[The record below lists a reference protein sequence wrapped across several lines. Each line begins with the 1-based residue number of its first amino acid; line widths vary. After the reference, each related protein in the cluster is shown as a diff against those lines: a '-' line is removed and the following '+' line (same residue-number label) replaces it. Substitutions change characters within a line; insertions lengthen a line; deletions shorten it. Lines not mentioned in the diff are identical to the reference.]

1 LERQAN
7 SKLIIA
13 LVLFSAAAFLAR
25 PGETQD
31 NVATPYGLPFV
42 EGIKPETVCG
52 PKNDLQDVELYD
64 GSLGVTQDYVAA
76 NQGSTVQFQWK
87 PERAIRRELPGYT
100 PGTIGGRPWCTG
112 TLISDRMVL
121 TAGHCFETQ
130 RGGASGWT
138 TPYFRERD
146 GEHRIVYASDQQL
159 AKLQMVHFGY
169 QVNPETHVARVARS
183 FAIERVVERVYAER
197 GIDFALVEL
206 APDADG
212 NYPGAFATPAVL
224 ASRAAVAGEKL
235 VIIQHPQGQ
244 PKKIGVGT
252 ARAGGEP
259 FIFYDDIDTL
269 GASSGAGVR
278 DEQGNIL
285 GVHIRGGCETSANSA
300 VSIIAIEGASD
311 VL

>member
-1 LERQAN
+1 MKRQAN
-7 SKLIIA
+7 SKLIMA
-13 LVLFSAAAFLAR
+13 LVLFASFAFLAR
-25 PGETQD
+25 PGETQEID
-31 NVATPYGLPFV
+31 STPYGLPFV
-42 EGIKPETVCG
+42 EGIEPKTVCG
-52 PKNDLQDVELYD
+52 PRNDLQDVELYD
-64 GSLGVTQDYVAA
+64 GSLGVTQAYVAA
-76 NQGSTVQFQWK
+76 NEGSTVQFQWK

-100 PGTIGGRPWCTG
+100 PGTIGGRRWCTG

-159 AKLQMVHFGY
+159 ARLQLVHFGY
-169 QVNPETHVARVARS
+169 QVNPQTHVARVARS
-183 FAIERVVERVYAER
+183 FSIERVVERVYTER

-212 NYPGAFATPAVL
+212 KYPGAFVAPAAL
-224 ASRAAVAGEKL
+224 ASRPAVAGERL
-235 VIIQHPQGQ
+235 VIIQHPQGE

-252 ARAGGEP
+252 AGAPGEP

-278 DEQGNIL
+278 DEHGDIL

-300 VSIIAIEGASD
+300 VSIIAIEGASN

>member
-1 LERQAN
+1 MVL
-7 SKLIIA
+7 A
-13 LVLFSAAAFLAR
+13 LFGSAVLVAWPA
-25 PGETQD
+25 ETQD
-31 NVATPYGLPFV
+31 IDPTPYGLPFV
-42 EGIKPETVCG
+42 EGIEPKTVCG
-52 PKNDLQDVELYD
+52 PRNDLQDVELYD

-100 PGTIGGRPWCTG
+100 PGTVGGRPWCTG
-112 TLISDRMVL
+112 TLISDRLVL

-138 TPYFRERD
+138 TPYLRERD
-146 GEHRIVYASDQQL
+146 GEQRIVHASDQQL
-159 AKLQMVHFGY
+159 ARLQLVHFGY
-169 QVNPETHVARVARS
+169 QVNPQTHVARVARS
-183 FAIERVVERVYAER
+183 FAIARIVERVYAER

-212 NYPGAFATPAVL
+212 NYPGAFVTPAAL
-224 ASRAAVAGEKL
+224 SSRATVAGEKL

-252 ARAGGEP
+252 AARSAEP

-278 DEQGNIL
+278 DEHGAIL
-285 GVHIRGGCETSANSA
+285 GVHVRGGCETSANSA
-300 VSIIAIEGASD
+300 VSIIAIEGASN

>member
-1 LERQAN
+1 M
-7 SKLIIA
+7 
-13 LVLFSAAAFLAR
+13 LFAGVAFLAG

-31 NVATPYGLPFV
+31 LETTPYGLPFI
-42 EGIKPETVCG
+42 EGVDPKTVCG
-52 PKNDLQDVELYD
+52 PENDLQDVEKYD
-64 GSLGVTQDYVAA
+64 GNLGVSQDYVAK
-76 NQGSTVQFQWK
+76 NNGSTVQFQWK

-100 PGTIGGRPWCTG
+100 PGTIGGRRWCTG
-112 TLISDRMVL
+112 TLISDRLVL

-138 TPYFRERD
+138 TPYFREPD
-146 GEHRIVYASDQQL
+146 GERRIVHASDQQL
-159 AKLQMVHFGY
+159 AKLQLVHVGY
-169 QVNPETHVARVARS
+169 QVNPETNVPRLART
-183 FAIERVVERVYAER
+183 FAIERVVERVYEER

-212 NYPGAFATPAVL
+212 KYPAAFVTPATL
-224 ASRAAVAGEKL
+224 ASRATLAGETL
-235 VIIQHPQGQ
+235 VIIQHPHGQ
-244 PKKIGVGT
+244 PKKIGAGT
-252 ARAGGEP
+252 ARSARDP

-300 VSIIAIEGASD
+300 VSIIAIEGASN